1 MQYQLWIFTSVL
13 SMVRYDERKCKEIL
27 QFPMQLTRI
36 DLNSWIFE
44 LAGQRI
50 LVDPWLVDPL
60 VFYGQPWL
68 FTAYHNTPISF
79 TPQTLPPIDLILIS
93 QGLDDHCH
101 KPTLECLDRSIPVI
115 AAPSATKTLQA
126 LGYAQVTT
134 LAHGQTFNW
143 AAGVQITAVPGAP
156 IQPGQVENGYLLQD
170 KTDSTTLYYEP
181 HLFPGEA
188 EIRSHIQQVDVAI
201 APVIGQIF
209 PLLGQVIMGP
219 DQTLEL
225 VKALCPAFFLPT
237 TLGDIRASGILPM
250 LTRSVGS
257 LEEFQ
262 SLLDQFQPSTQ
273 LLNPAPGETIEIAT
287 ISGEKLAQSLSR
299 RTAAL

>member
-1 MQYQLWIFTSVL
+1 
-13 SMVRYDERKCKEIL
+13 MVRYDERRCKERL
-27 QFPMQLTRI
+27 QLLMKLTRI

-44 LAGQRI
+44 LGGQRI

-101 KPTLECLDRSIPVI
+101 KPTLACLDRSIPVV

-126 LGYAQVTT
+126 LGYAQVTSLT
-134 LAHGQTFNW
+134 HGQTFDQ
-143 AAGVQITAVPGAP
+143 ATGVKITAVPGAP

-170 KTDSTTLYYEP
+170 KTDDTTLYYEP

-188 EIRSHIQQVDVAI
+188 AIRSHAQQVDVAI
-201 APVIGQIF
+201 APVIGQLF

-219 DQTLEL
+219 EQTLEL
-225 VKALCPAFFLPT
+225 VKALRPPFFLPT

-250 LTRSVGS
+250 LSRSVGS

-262 SLLDQFQPSTQ
+262 HLLAQSQPSTQ
-273 LLNPAPGETIEIAT
+273 LLNPAPGKTIEVTT
-287 ISGEKLAQSLSR
+287 ISGSKKVAQ
-299 RTAAL
+299 AVI